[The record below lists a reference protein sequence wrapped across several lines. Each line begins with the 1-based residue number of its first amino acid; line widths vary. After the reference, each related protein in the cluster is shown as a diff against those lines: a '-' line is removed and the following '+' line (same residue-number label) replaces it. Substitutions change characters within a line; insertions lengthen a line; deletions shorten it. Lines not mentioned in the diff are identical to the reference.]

1 MQEEQVH
8 PERSPATRPGEPAPA
23 AAGSPGNPVVLTD
36 PRVMRA
42 LAHPA
47 RMAIWQHLGLEGP
60 ATATECAAFAG
71 LSPSACSYHLR
82 TLAKYGFV
90 EEDTAHSADGRE
102 RHWRV
107 KIIAITVP
115 DGTGSAALR
124 DAARL
129 LSESTH
135 ASAEELKES
144 YRDRRSEYPDD
155 WRDAL
160 GTNYDVL
167 HVTPE
172 ELNTLRRRLI
182 DLFGE
187 YRRLPPDA
195 RPPGARRVHVTVE
208 LIPWFPPEPDVPS
221 FPSDTPWF
229 PPDVPSFPPDAADL
243 D

>member
-1 MQEEQVH
+1 MGKDLRQQD
-8 PERSPATRPGEPAPA
+8 PA
-23 AAGSPGNPVVLTD
+23 AAGTPGNPVVLSD

-60 ATATECAAFAG
+60 ATATECAAVAG

-102 RHWRV
+102 RPWRV
-107 KIIAITVP
+107 KIVAFDVP
-115 DGTGSAALR
+115 DGAGPPALR

-129 LSESTH
+129 LNMSVQ
-135 ASAEELKES
+135 ASADELRES
-144 YRDRRSEYPDD
+144 YRDRAGEYPED
-155 WRDAL
+155 WQAAL
-160 GTNYDVL
+160 GTNYDVV

-172 ELNTLRRRLI
+172 ELRTLRQRLI

-187 YRRLPPDA
+187 YRRLPRSE
-195 RPPGARRVHVTVE
+195 RPPGARRVHVSAD
-208 LIPWFPPEPDVPS
+208 LIPWFPP
-221 FPSDTPWF
+221 
-229 PPDVPSFPPDAADL
+229 DAASSE
-243 D
+243 